1 MNRLVYGVS
10 RSSAPVKKAAV
21 VLCAVMALLAA
32 SLPLFSQAAVGTILG
47 GVFDSSGGAI
57 AGAKVTIID
66 VARGTTRTLTTDA
79 AGEYTA
85 PSLLSGTYTVR
96 AAAKGFQT
104 VQNTPTCC
112 SRWPRTFA
120 SILRCR
126 PVSKPRPSRSA
137 RKPRRST
144 PRTLPSAEP

>member
-1 MNRLVYGVS
+1 MNSLLPRVN
-10 RSSAPVKKAAV
+10 RSSNAVKKAAV
-21 VLCAVMALLAA
+21 VLCAVVALLAA
-32 SLPLFSQAAVGTILG
+32 SVSLFSQAAVGTILG

-57 AGAKVTIID
+57 AGAQVTIID

-112 SRWPRTFA
+112 SR
-120 SILRCR
+120 
-126 PVSKPRPSRSA
+126 
-137 RKPRRST
+137 
-144 PRTLPSAEP
+144 